1 MAATHPPSAAFR
13 LAAAALAGVPLGL
26 AGGALLGGRMLA
38 NPSDPAAVGTAL
50 ACAAFGALLVS
61 GAMVLAVMLLTP
73 KAGRLATLVGGVAS
87 IAVVVYAVQD
97 FVGHRMA
104 QARAFDEAYRLMPRF
119 DLALVAESAS
129 RRPFSKLHFESET
142 GQYTAE
148 RPGGWLCQGQTSRE
162 QTLTLFEGL
171 GHVANG
177 RGANVDAAGAC
188 QMRATWQMGGVS
200 GEKCLDVDGQ
210 ALIAAADTLIDATER
225 RSSCRRLGLGGGKVQ
240 GVRQTSESRP
250 PFPPLQLAALAATIN

>member
-13 LAAAALAGVPLGL
+13 LAAAALAGVPLGF
-26 AGGALLGGRMLA
+26 AGGALLGGRLLT
-38 NPSDPAAVGTAL
+38 NPSDPAAAGATL

-104 QARAFDEAYRLMPRF
+104 QARAFDEAYERMPHF
-119 DLALVAESAS
+119 DLALTAESAS
-129 RRPFSKLHFESET
+129 RRPFSKLQFESET

-148 RPGGWLCQGQTSRE
+148 RPGGWLCQGHANRE
-162 QTLTLFEGL
+162 QTMTLFEGL
-171 GHVANG
+171 GHVADG
-177 RGANVDAAGAC
+177 RGANVDAVGAC

-200 GEKCLDVDGQ
+200 GEQCLDVDGQ
-210 ALIAAADTLIDATER
+210 ALIAAADTLVDATER
-225 RSSCRRLGLGGGKVQ
+225 RSSCRRLRPGEGIG
-240 GVRQTSESRP
+240 QTSEGQP
-250 PFPPLQLAALAATIN
+250 PFLPLQLAALAATIN

>member
-13 LAAAALAGVPLGL
+13 LAAAALAGAPLGF
-26 AGGALLGGRMLA
+26 AGGALLGGRMLT
-38 NPSDPAAVGTAL
+38 NPSDPAAAGTTL

-104 QARAFDEAYRLMPRF
+104 QARAFDEAYERMPRF

-129 RRPFSKLHFESET
+129 RRPFSKLQFESET
-142 GQYTAE
+142 RRYTAE
-148 RPGGWLCQGQTSRE
+148 RPGGWLCQGEANRQQTMA
-162 QTLTLFEGL
+162 LFEGL
-171 GHVANG
+171 GPVVDG
-177 RGANVDAAGAC
+177 QEANVGAVAAC
-188 QMRATWQMGGVS
+188 QLRAAWQVGDAS
-200 GEKCLDVDGQ
+200 GQKCLDVDGQ

-225 RSSCRRLGLGGGKVQ
+225 RSSCRRLGPGEGIG
-240 GVRQTSESRP
+240 QTSGGQP
-250 PFPPLQLAALAATIN
+250 PFLPLQLAALAATIN